1 MRRASVTVVQHA
13 VDRVPCICTPDVEV
27 IFQRNDSMGLG
38 SITVD
43 WVNDELYWIERLAG
57 GYRVS
62 RLLLSISL
70 TKLLFVYL
78 HDCTFVH

>member
-13 VDRVPCICTPDVEV
+13 VDRVPCMCTPDVEV
-27 IFQRNDSMGLG
+27 IFQRDDSVGLG

-43 WVNDELYWIERLAG
+43 WVNNELYWIERLAE

-62 RLLLSISL
+62 RLLLSITVNFLDKVAICLS
-70 TKLLFVYL
+70 T
-78 HDCTFVH
+78 